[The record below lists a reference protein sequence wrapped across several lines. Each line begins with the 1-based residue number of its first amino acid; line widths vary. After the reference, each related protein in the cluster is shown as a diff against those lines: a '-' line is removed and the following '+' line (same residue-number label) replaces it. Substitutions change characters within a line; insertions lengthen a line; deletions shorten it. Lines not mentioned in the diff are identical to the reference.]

1 MILQDLRFSFR
12 MLIKRPGFSLVAL
25 FTLALGIG
33 ANTAIFSAVNSV
45 LFNSLPYPQ
54 AEQLVVINSSNPEKG
69 FTRFG
74 ASYQDFEDWEKQ
86 NTTFEGIAAY
96 NGASGN
102 LTGSDEPQRV
112 RYAQVTAN
120 LFSVL
125 GVSPVTGRSF
135 AADEDQPGKDRV
147 VILSYAFWK
156 ERFGGDAETVGKSL
170 MLSGHPVTVIGVMPQ
185 GFEFPDAE
193 TQMWRPIGLTPDQ
206 SGSRGSH
213 WLSTIGRLK
222 AGVLVEQAQAES
234 SAIAARLAEQYPDT
248 NKGWGILVEP
258 YQDILVGDV
267 RQPLLLLWGAVGL
280 VMLIACANVANL
292 MLARSTERKREI
304 ALRAAL
310 GAARARLVRQL
321 LTESVLLAMTGCALG
336 LLLALGG
343 LEVLKSMIADLVPRA
358 QEIKIDL
365 QALAYSIGISLA
377 AGIIFGVLPAFKS
390 SSAALSESLKE
401 SARSSSGTSARRLR
415 GVLVAGEIALAVVV
429 LIGAGLLIRSFITLL
444 EVNPGFDPRNVLTMR
459 IAPPFTTSP
468 EGKDEETFVKEL
480 FAEKDR
486 AKEFYR
492 QLLERLEALPGVAS
506 VGAVNRL
513 PLTGNWWVESFAV
526 EGRLPDNSQDK
537 HTANG
542 RAVMPGYFQTMGVP
556 LLQGRV
562 LAETDSEHSHPVIVI
577 NQTAAR
583 RYWADENPVGQRI
596 TLDDIG
602 SGNPHWYTIAGIVG
616 DERHNQL
623 EMEPRP
629 ILYFTFAQARSGF
642 GSDWGMDIVLKAES
656 NPLSLIGAV
665 RAQVLDLNRNLPVF
679 NINSMEQIVARNV
692 AERRS
697 VMLLLSVLAA
707 GALLLAAA
715 GIYGVIAYT
724 VSQRTQEIG
733 IRMALGAGSRN
744 IFRLVIGQGAGLAL
758 IGLILGLTT
767 AAAMTRYLE
776 SMLYRVGATDA
787 MTFAAVAALLMLVA
801 LVACYIPARR
811 AAKVDPMI
819 ALRCE

>member
-33 ANTAIFSAVNSV
+33 ANTAIFSAVNSL

-102 LTGSDEPQRV
+102 LTGSDESQRV

-147 VILSYAFWK
+147 VILSYTFWK

-267 RQPLLLLWGAVGL
+267 RQPLLLMWGAVGL

-390 SSAALSESLKE
+390 SNAALSESLKE

-492 QLLERLEALPGVAS
+492 QLLERLEAVPGVAS

-562 LAETDSEHSHPVIVI
+562 LAETDSENSHPVIVI

-665 RAQVLDLNRNLPVF
+665 RAQVLEMNKNLPVF

-733 IRMALGAGSRN
+733 IRMALGAGRRN

-758 IGLILGLTT
+758 IGLIVGLTA

-811 AAKVDPMI
+811 ATKVDPMI